1 MKKVGTILG
10 ILLLIALTVTGC
22 HFIRNRKEA
31 LISHGRD
38 ASRHMQNSRPNSPM
52 FNMPGGNNKRMQPGM
67 GQGMR
72 RGMGPGM
79 QGGMRRGM
87 GPGMQGGMRRGMGP
101 GMQQGVRRGSGPGMN
116 GNIGNGA
123 GNGMGAGRGNGMM
136 RGMQQ
141 GPANNNRNGN
151 GPLPANSALSDPIGS
166 GGIFIDNIPNVTEK
180 QKKEFADLKQK
191 QQEEMTKMRSDMAA
205 KIKSTI
211 EAQRSKML
219 NLFTKEQKKYIGP
232 ESVNK
237 R

>member
-31 LISHGRD
+31 LISHGRE
-38 ASRHMQNSRPNSPM
+38 ASRHMQNSRPNAPM
-52 FNMPGGNNKRMQPGM
+52 YNMQRGRNQRMQPGM
-67 GQGMR
+67 GPGMGRGMGPGMQQGMGRGMGPGMQQGMR

-79 QGGMRRGM
+79 
-87 GPGMQGGMRRGMGP
+87 
-101 GMQQGVRRGSGPGMN
+101 N
-116 GNIGNGA
+116 GNTGNGA
-123 GNGMGAGRGNGMM
+123 ASGMGTGRGNGMM
-136 RGMQQ
+136 RGMQP
-141 GPANNNRNGN
+141 GSGFNNRNGN
-151 GPLPANSALSDPIGS
+151 GQLPANPALSDPIGS

-191 QQEEMTKMRSDMAA
+191 QQEEMAKMRSEMAA

-211 EAQRSKML
+211 VAQRSKML
-219 NLFTKEQKKYIGP
+219 NLFTPEQKKFIGP

-237 R
+237 P